1 MCGTPDVVG
10 WPNAG
15 AEVVME
21 KSHVGLELDRR
32 LRDDEA
38 MDEIEMTS
46 NLMIAASEV
55 EEPLTQA
62 QVDAILGL

>member
-1 MCGTPDVVG
+1 
-10 WPNAG
+10 
-15 AEVVME
+15 ME

>member
-1 MCGTPDVVG
+1 
-10 WPNAG
+10 
-15 AEVVME
+15 ME
-21 KSHVGLELDRR
+21 ESHVGLELDGR
-32 LRDDEA
+32 LRDDVA

-55 EEPLTQA
+55 DERLTQA

>member
-1 MCGTPDVVG
+1 
-10 WPNAG
+10 
-15 AEVVME
+15 ME
-21 KSHVGLELDRR
+21 EPHMAVELDRR

-55 EEPLTQA
+55 DGPLSQG
-62 QVDAILGL
+62 QIDAILGL

>member
-1 MCGTPDVVG
+1 
-10 WPNAG
+10 
-15 AEVVME
+15 ME
-21 KSHVGLELDRR
+21 ESHVGVELDRR

-55 EEPLTQA
+55 DGPLTQA
-62 QVDAILGL
+62 QVDALLGL

>member
-1 MCGTPDVVG
+1 M
-10 WPNAG
+10 
-15 AEVVME
+15 EVP
-21 KSHVGLELDRR
+21 HVGLELDRR

-38 MDEIEMTS
+38 MDEIEMTT

-55 EEPLTQA
+55 DQHLTQA

>member
-1 MCGTPDVVG
+1 MSSGSS
-10 WPNAG
+10 

-21 KSHVGLELDRR
+21 EPRVGVELDRR
-32 LRDDEA
+32 LRDDEVMA
-38 MDEIEMTS
+38 EIEMTS

-55 EEPLTQA
+55 DGPLTQA

>member
-1 MCGTPDVVG
+1 
-10 WPNAG
+10 
-15 AEVVME
+15 ME
-21 KSHVGLELDRR
+21 ESHVGVELDRR

-55 EEPLTQA
+55 DGPLSQA
-62 QVDAILGL
+62 EVDALLGL

>member
-1 MCGTPDVVG
+1 
-10 WPNAG
+10 
-15 AEVVME
+15 ME
-21 KSHVGLELDRR
+21 ESHVGVELDRR

-55 EEPLTQA
+55 DGGRAARVVSLQTRER
-62 QVDAILGL
+62 